1 MKRLLLAPVMLSIL
15 GLIGC
20 SSPQAG
26 INEPIGD
33 NREHWEWLNQKCDEN
48 MERRY
53 AGYMGEFD
61 RSYCM
66 EMEIMRERITGI
78 ENSSAPGAMD
88 F

>member
-1 MKRLLLAPVMLSIL
+1 MKRILIAPLMLSL
-15 GLIGC
+15 LSLLGC
-20 SSPQAG
+20 SSPQSGAA
-26 INEPIGD
+26 EPRGD

-53 AGYMGEFD
+53 AGYIGEFD

-66 EMEIMRERITGI
+66 EMMRERITGI

>member
-20 SSPQAG
+20 SLPQTGTA
-26 INEPIGD
+26 EPRGD
-33 NREHWEWLNQKCDEN
+33 NREHWEWIDQKCDEN

-53 AGYMGEFD
+53 AGYMGKFD
-61 RSYCM
+61 RNYCT
-66 EMEIMRERITGI
+66 EMEEMRERITEI